1 MTRKETMTHITTNR
15 LISSL
20 CILIV
25 CTCATLRAQEQA
37 PHSQNDVYKVEYVLS
52 EFQDSKRVNARSYTA
67 LVRQMDMGNIRVGS
81 RIPIPVGSFSS
92 SQKEGVNPLVNTQFQ
107 YVDAGVKV
115 DCVVEPMDSSV
126 ILSTDVDVNS
136 IAPEQNTEP
145 RIGGPIMRQNKLHL
159 KNIVPLGK
167 STVISSVDQMDG
179 TDRFQVEVTVSR
191 VK

>member
-1 MTRKETMTHITTNR
+1 MTHITTNR

-25 CTCATLRAQEQA
+25 CACATLRAQEQA

-52 EFQDSKRVNARSYTA
+52 EFQGNKRINARSYTA
-67 LVRQMDMGNIRVGS
+67 LVRQMDKGNVRVNS

-92 SQKEGVNPLVNTQFQ
+92 SQKEGVNPVVNTQFQ
-107 YVDAGVKV
+107 YVDAGVNI
-115 DCVVEPMDSSV
+115 DYIVEPLDSSV
-126 ILSTDVDVNS
+126 ILATDVDVSS
-136 IAPEQNTEP
+136 IVPEQNTEP
-145 RIGGPIMRQNKLHL
+145 RTGNPIIRHNQLHL

-179 TDRFQVEVTVSR
+179 TDRFQVEVTVSKVR
-191 VK
+191 